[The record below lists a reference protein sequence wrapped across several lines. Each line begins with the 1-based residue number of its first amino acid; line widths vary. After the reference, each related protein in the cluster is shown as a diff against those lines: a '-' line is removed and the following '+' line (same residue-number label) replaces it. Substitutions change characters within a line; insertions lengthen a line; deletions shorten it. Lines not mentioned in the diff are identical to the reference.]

1 MMIPIKLVQSENFLK
16 VKETLTR
23 MGIANQRDK
32 VLYQSCHILK
42 KQDPATSEPK
52 FYIVHFK
59 DMMRLDGKVVNIS
72 DEDVQRTVSIAKTL
86 ETWGLLEVEFA
97 PPEIEVTNNFRV
109 IKAAQKAEWTLKSK
123 YVVGA

>member
-1 MMIPIKLVQSENFLK
+1 MMIPIKLVHPENFLK

-42 KQDPATSEPK
+42 KQSPQTGADQM
-52 FYIVHFK
+52 YIVHFK

-86 ETWGLLEVEFA
+86 EAWVLLRLNMSHLKLKLLTISVLSKLHRKLSGLL
-97 PPEIEVTNNFRV
+97 NQNM
-109 IKAAQKAEWTLKSK
+109 S
-123 YVVGA
+123 

>member
-1 MMIPIKLVQSENFLK
+1 MIEITLTTPTNFLC

-42 KQDPATSEPK
+42 KFNKEKNQDS
-52 FYIVHFK
+52 FYIAHFK
-59 DMMRLDGKVVNIS
+59 DMMALDGKPVTIS
-72 DEDVQRTVSIAKTL
+72 DEDRQRTYSIAKTL
-86 ETWGLLEVEFA
+86 ETWGLVVVNNVL
-97 PPEIEVTNNFRV
+97 PIEVTNNFRV
-109 IKAAQKAEWTLKSK
+109 IKAVQKEEWTLKSK

>member
-1 MMIPIKLVQSENFLK
+1 MMIPIKLVHPENFLK

-42 KQDPATSEPK
+42 KQSPQTGADQM
-52 FYIVHFK
+52 YIVHFK

-86 ETWGLLEVEFA
+86 EAWGLIEVEYV